1 MKNLFECFVCVLG
14 VGKVSLTLAHILYP
28 GKTMFKLL
36 YSDPLTPL
44 HLANSYTIFE
54 YLVPDSLHHVN
65 VIYFTHYRSNIIHRI

>member
-1 MKNLFECFVCVLG
+1 
-14 VGKVSLTLAHILYP
+14 
-28 GKTMFKLL
+28 MFKLL
-36 YSDPLTPL
+36 YSDPLAPL